1 MKNTRN
7 QQPDT
12 PKGDMPMKI
21 RTCAALLIAAMMLI
35 LAGCGLRAVEERL
48 STPVETAPIQVET
61 AETAVREA
69 VLPQPEPL
77 AQEPVTLAAN
87 SSSAVTEPTVP
98 VEEAQTVET
107 LPSAPSVHATA
118 LSKEEAEAIAL
129 KHAGFSKDQVSY
141 LRTEYDR
148 DDRVPEYDVEF
159 REGRWEYEYEIHAE
173 TGAILSFDKDD

>member
-48 STPVETAPIQVET
+48 STPAETAHIQVEA

-69 VLPQPEPL
+69 VPPQPEPL
-77 AQEPVTLAAN
+77 PQAPATLAAN
-87 SSSAVTEPTVP
+87 SSSAASEPTVP
-98 VEEAQTVET
+98 AEEAQTVET
-107 LPSAPSVHATA
+107 LPPAHSVHAASLT
-118 LSKEEAEAIAL
+118 KEEAEAIAL
-129 KHAGFSKDQVSY
+129 KHAGFTNAQVSY
-141 LRTEYDR
+141 LRTEYDI
-148 DDRVPEYDVEF
+148 DDRIPEYDVEF

-173 TGAILSFDKDD
+173 TGAILSFEKDD